1 MTPPFYAIAAIIV
14 GFVLL
19 TVSADRFVSGAAATA
34 KNWGISPML
43 IGLTVV
49 AIGTSAPEILVS
61 LMSAMQG
68 FPDMSV
74 GNAIG
79 SNITNIALVLGVT
92 ALIAPLPIKPA
103 LAKREIPWLI
113 FVSIVAGG
121 CLYDSQLG
129 VLEGSIL
136 LFGTALTIYLM
147 IRWQKA
153 HPEEAQEKEEIE
165 ALPLVRAYIELV
177 VGLIFLLIS
186 SRILVY
192 GATTI
197 AELFGVS
204 ELVIGLTVVA
214 VGTSLPELAASVMS
228 AIRGHHDIAIGNVVG
243 SNIFNLLAVLSMP
256 GLVSPG
262 SLSVSIMDRDYP
274 VMLALTVVLGLVAW
288 VGKQPRKLG
297 RTIGILLLL
306 SYITYCYWLYIKAS

>member
-1 MTPPFYAIAAIIV
+1 MTPAFYAIAAIIV

-61 LMSAMQG
+61 MISAMQG

-79 SNITNIALVLGVT
+79 SNITNIGLVLGIT

-113 FVSIVAGG
+113 FVSLVAGG
-121 CLYDSQLG
+121 CLYDGELG
-129 VLEGSIL
+129 VLEGGIL
-136 LFGTALTIYLM
+136 LLGTALTIYLM

-153 HPEEAQEKEEIE
+153 HPEEVEEEEIE
-165 ALPLVRAYIELV
+165 ALPTVRAYVELI

-186 SRILVY
+186 SQILVY
-192 GATTI
+192 GATTL

-214 VGTSLPELAASVMS
+214 IGTSLPELAASVMS

-256 GLVSPG
+256 GLVAPG
-262 SLSVSIMDRDYP
+262 TLNASIMDRDYP
-274 VMLALTVVLGLVAW
+274 VMLALVAVVGLVAH
-288 VGKQPRKLG
+288 VGKQPRRLG
-297 RTIGILLLL
+297 RTIGVLLLL
-306 SYITYCYWLYIKAS
+306 SYIFYCYWLYMQAS